1 MPNVI
6 KEFDAYTVQY
16 TSSKEDIS
24 LASISCFNGTEWV
37 GLLTFWERKSSVRE
51 PSVINGRIT
60 LSYTLDRFSD
70 VLDLLRNEEPL
81 QLFLH
86 SGNTWGSIMTKDR
99 EPVGEGA

>member
-16 TSSKEDIS
+16 TSSKEDIT

-37 GLLTFWERKSSVRE
+37 GLLRFVERRSSVRD

-70 VLDLLRNEEPL
+70 VLDILRNKKPL
-81 QLFLH
+81 KLH
-86 SGNTWGSIMTKDR
+86 FNS
-99 EPVGEGA
+99 EGR